1 MASLLLPLP
10 LPLLCLSLLLLA
22 LALGAHPA
30 RAEVVSGHI
39 RTTEPTAF
47 LAKFCYVHT
56 GTMHD
61 APVPRAAAFAPFR
74 AVFRAFSCG
83 YVKRA
88 GVGRHVSF
96 LDDVQR

>member
-1 MASLLLPLP
+1 MMLYAALIEPFVEYGFMRRALVA
-10 LPLLCLSLLLLA
+10 CLA

-61 APVPRAAAFAPFR
+61 ALSRAPLLLRRFAPFF
-74 AVFRAFSCG
+74 ALFR
-83 YVKRA
+83 V
-88 GVGRHVSF
+88 
-96 LDDVQR
+96 DM